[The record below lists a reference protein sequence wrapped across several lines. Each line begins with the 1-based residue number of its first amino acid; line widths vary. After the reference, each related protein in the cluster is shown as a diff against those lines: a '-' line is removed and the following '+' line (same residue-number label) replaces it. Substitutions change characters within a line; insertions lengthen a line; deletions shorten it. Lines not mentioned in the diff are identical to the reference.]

1 MAPTT
6 PSLRDVAE
14 AAGVGYGTASRA
26 LTGKGYV
33 SPETKQKV
41 LDAAHKLNYRPNYL
55 AKALREDRTNLVG
68 VILPDLINEFYSDA
82 TQVIQDRLAEAG
94 YQMLVIA
101 APDAHAQDRAVQT
114 LLDHR
119 VAGIITVPVSG
130 VEPVS
135 QVPAVQLNRAQ
146 VPGIPAVISNDH
158 AGFAALGKR
167 FFRPGM
173 RVTAIVGDPG
183 LSTTRNRVQGLRE
196 SAADT
201 GAELTVLSGTYSSES
216 GYNLTAQAC
225 AEGVPDL
232 LIVCSPRLM
241 AGAVVQL
248 REQGL
253 NWPDDIRVVGYDDPE
268 WYSMVGMSA
277 VLPPHKEMGR
287 AAVDTLL
294 ALFDG
299 RDTPELQELMPHYVD
314 RGSLDQL

>member
-41 LDAAHKLNYRPNYL
+41 LDAAHELNYRPNYL

-82 TQVIQDRLAEAG
+82 TQVIQDRLAGAG

-146 VPGIPAVISNDH
+146 VPGIPAIISNDH
-158 AGFAALGKR
+158 AGFASLGNR

-173 RVTAIVGDPG
+173 QVTAIVGDPG
-183 LSTTRNRVQGLRE
+183 LSTTRNRVQGLRD
-196 SAADT
+196 AATDS
-201 GAELTVLSGTYSSES
+201 GAKLTVLSGTYSSES

-294 ALFDG
+294 ALIDG
-299 RDTPELQELMPHYVD
+299 NATPELQELMPQYVD